1 VISPLDFTIGA
12 NTEPQSAPVTD
23 WPVRLLLMGIMIAIL
38 GVIFYLMRARWRR
51 LTRESE
57 QTLPPIIE
65 VPAESAL
72 TAKLVPGVFLGTSPS
87 GDWMRRV
94 MAQGLGVRSRAS
106 LQWDDTGIFVERAG
120 EPNLFIGTPDIVSCG
135 FGRGVA
141 GTVRAKGSVLVI
153 TWKLG
158 EAILDSG
165 FRADTAIGHQ
175 ILKDQCARLMKGM
188 TKNT

>member
-1 VISPLDFTIGA
+1 MFNVGA
-12 NTEPQSAPVTD
+12 SAEPQSAPVTD
-23 WPVRLLLMGIMIAIL
+23 WPVRLMLIGIMIAIL
-38 GVIFYLMRARWRR
+38 AVIFYVMRARWRR

-57 QTLPPIIE
+57 QTLPPINE
-65 VPAESAL
+65 VPTESVLIAEPI
-72 TAKLVPGVFLGTSPS
+72 PGVFLGTSPS

-106 LQWDDTGIFVERAG
+106 VQWDDSGIFVERTG
-120 EPNLFIGTPDIVSCG
+120 EPNLFIGTPDIVCCE

-141 GTVRAKGSVLVI
+141 GTVRAKGSVLVV

-175 ILKDQCARLMKGM
+175 VLKDQCARLAKG
-188 TKNT
+188 TTENT